1 MKKGNIYRLEDLRS
15 INGIPEIEGYKI
27 VENHIIDS
35 FFKTLNSHSTDLYTV
50 RLYSNQKVSTLMYG
64 SVVGS
69 NSQMTAAEANARH
82 GKWLRNQMSS
92 FAATAPDLVG
102 QTNKTVIH
110 THHAATFMACK
121 CSKGT
126 IVGGWYNSN
135 ADTDISLQM
144 LAYIFLNFAALNGI
158 GKVPDQILRE
168 RAYDTIP
175 TDSRFGKFDAEKA
188 KSVFL
193 AEIFSRHDR
202 MVARYCTS

>member
-1 MKKGNIYRLEDLRS
+1 MKKGNIYRFEDLRS
-15 INGIPEIEGYKI
+15 INGIPEIEGYRI
-27 VENHIIDS
+27 VENHTIDS

-50 RLYSNQKVSTLMYG
+50 RLYTREKVTTLMYG

-69 NSQMTAAEANARH
+69 NSQMTASEANARY
-82 GKWLRNQMSS
+82 GKWLRGQLST
-92 FAATAPDLVG
+92 FASTAPELVS

-144 LAYIFLNFAALNGI
+144 LAYIFLNFAALNSI
-158 GKVPDQILRE
+158 GNCPDQILRE

-175 TDSRFGKFDAEKA
+175 TDSRFGKFEVERA
-188 KSVFL
+188 KSIFL

-202 MVARYCTS
+202 LVARCCTS

>member
-1 MKKGNIYRLEDLRS
+1 MKKGNIYRFEDLRS

-27 VENHIIDS
+27 VENHTIDS
-35 FFKTLNSHSTDLYTV
+35 FFKTLKSHSTDLYTV
-50 RLYSNQKVSTLMYG
+50 RLYTNKSVTTLMYG

-69 NSQMTAAEANARH
+69 NSPLTADQANVMH
-82 GKWLRNQMSS
+82 GKWLRNQLSA
-92 FAATAPDLVG
+92 FASTAPDLAN

-144 LAYIFLNFAALNGI
+144 LAYIFLNFAALNSI
-158 GKVPDQILRE
+158 GKFPDQILRE

-175 TDSRFGKFDAEKA
+175 TDSRFGKFEVDKA
-188 KSVFL
+188 QSIFL

-202 MVARYCTS
+202 MTARLCTS